1 MPTIA
6 LATAIP
12 ALALDD
18 DMPPLIDACAAAG
31 IDAMAV
37 AWDDPTVSWQRFDAV
52 LLRST
57 WNYMDR
63 LDAFLHWCD
72 RVARVTRLLNP
83 PDVVRWNIDKRY
95 LVTLADAGEPVI
107 DTHVVDSAA
116 AFDALPLLDEFVVKP
131 SVGAGSRGARRF
143 VARQRRDARA
153 HALDLLAQGGAVLV
167 QPYLRKVDADGETA
181 LLFFNGVYSHAIRK
195 GPLLPEPG
203 AASTDALFAA
213 ERITARQPSAAERAL
228 AEHVLTA
235 LPFTTPLY
243 ARVDLLPGSDGPR
256 LLELELIEPSVF
268 LKHDTAAATR
278 LVEALQRVLPH

>member
-1 MPTIA
+1 MPVIA

-12 ALALDD
+12 ALALDE
-18 DMPPLIDACAAAG
+18 DMPPQIDACAAAG

-72 RVARVTRLLNP
+72 RVDRVSRLLNP
-83 PDVVRWNIDKRY
+83 PDIVRWNIDKRY
-95 LVTLADAGEPVI
+95 LVALADAGVPVI

-116 AFDALPLLDEFVVKP
+116 AFDALPLPDEFVVKP

-143 VARQRRDARA
+143 VAQQRGDARA

-167 QPYLRKVDADGETA
+167 QPYLQDVDTEGETA
-181 LLFFNGVYSHAIRK
+181 LLFFNGAYSHAIRK

-203 AASTDALFAA
+203 AAATDALFAA
-213 ERITARQPSAAERAL
+213 ELITAREPSAAERAL
-228 AEHVLTA
+228 AEHVLAA
-235 LPFTTPLY
+235 LPFTMPLY
-243 ARVDLLPGSDGPR
+243 ARVDLLPGSAGPR

-268 LKHDTAAATR
+268 LNHDAAAAPR
-278 LVEALQRVLPH
+278 LVDALRQRLPR